1 MNPADLTLLLA
12 VGAGVVSFLSP
23 CVLPLVPAYLGQLA
37 VVAVAGRSA
46 GNPSRWLAIRHAI
59 AYVLGFAAVFTLLGV
74 TATFVGGPLF
84 DALPALRTIGGLFLV
99 VLGLNLAGILRI
111 PALGRAWRP
120 LEAGAAGSFATASG
134 AVALGTSG
142 ETDPGRPGLG
152 ERMGGRVVAGRRGWL
167 ASFGLGVVFAVGWT
181 PCIGT
186 ILGAIITLASSSG
199 TAFQGGLFLFAYSL
213 GLGLPFIVLAVLIDR
228 APGIVRPLVRH
239 GAVVSLVGGLMVVA
253 IGLALVLDW
262 LSVLARLVPFTV

>member
-12 VGAGVVSFLSP
+12 VGAGIVSFLSP

-37 VVAVAGRSA
+37 VVAVAGRTA
-46 GNPSRWLAIRHAI
+46 GNPSPWLAIRHAI

-84 DALPALRTIGGLFLV
+84 DALPALRTIGGFFLV
-99 VLGLNLAGILRI
+99 VLGLNLAGLLRI
-111 PALGRAWRP
+111 PALDRAWRP
-120 LEAGAAGSFATASG
+120 LEAGAAGSLAAASG
-134 AVALGTSG
+134 TLALAT
-142 ETDPGRPGLG
+142 PGDEDGRRGLG
-152 ERMGGRVVAGRRGWL
+152 ERLGGRVVAGRRGWL

-181 PCIGT
+181 PCVGS

-199 TAFQGGLFLFAYSL
+199 TALTGGLFLFAYSL
-213 GLGLPFIVLAVLIDR
+213 GLGLPFIVLAVVIDR
-228 APGIVRPLVRH
+228 ASGIVRALVRH
-239 GAVVSLVGGLMVVA
+239 GAAVSLVGGLMVVA